1 MRINKG
7 KLLPIDRA
15 IVERVFEESAPERV
29 VELRALLREYNPEFV
44 VIPDSPGI
52 TLKSAG
58 RTVKFDNKSMRI
70 LWLLAH
76 AAWREFCCYCPY
88 VLRLRDEGK
97 PIHFATMRNDDPGLD
112 NAIQSFESVL
122 YLARSAISAD
132 DETPISWPT
141 DVPEPGEDRETLAN
155 DQKAI

>member
-1 MRINKG
+1 
-7 KLLPIDRA
+7 
-15 IVERVFEESAPERV
+15 
-29 VELRALLREYNPEFV
+29 
-44 VIPDSPGI
+44 
-52 TLKSAG
+52 
-58 RTVKFDNKSMRI
+58 MRI

-97 PIHFATMRNDDPGLD
+97 PIHFAMMRNDDPGLD

-132 DETPISWPT
+132 DETPISGPRMYPNLAKIEKRSQMINRRSDHNGGGIRFFCTKCSMSSLSTTRTRLSLRPIKKRLAIFSRRTFFEALSTAMRTASRLIPT
-141 DVPEPGEDRETLAN
+141 RF
-155 DQKAI
+155 